1 MFSTIISAKDL
12 HQHLHDPSWRV
23 VDCRFQLDD
32 TEAGRRAYQAGH
44 IPGALYAHLD
54 KDLSG
59 PIIPQQTGRHPLPS
73 VAETEALF
81 SRLGIDRKVQVVV
94 YDDKG
99 GAIAARLWW
108 MLRWLGHD
116 AVAVLDGGWSAWIAH
131 AYPVEDTV
139 PDVAL
144 RTFIAQER
152 TDWILNA
159 DQVDAIRQDDEWAL
173 IDSRTPER
181 YRGEHEPID
190 PVAGHI
196 PGARNAPHPETVG
209 PEGTYRTA
217 GELRAHFQQVADQR
231 PAEHTVFYC
240 GSGVTACRNI
250 LAYKAAGLGDAR
262 LYPGSWSEWIWTE
275 KGGFEI

>member
-1 MFSTIISAKDL
+1 MFDTIISAKDL

-54 KDLSG
+54 EDLSG
-59 PIIPQQTGRHPLPS
+59 PIIPQKTGRHPLPS

-108 MLRWLGHD
+108 MLRWLGHE
-116 AVAVLDGGWSAWIAH
+116 AVAVLDGGWSAWIAR
-131 AYPVEDTV
+131 AYPVEENV
-139 PDVAL
+139 PNVAP
-144 RTFIAQER
+144 RTFVAQER
-152 TDWILNA
+152 TDWTLNA
-159 DQVDAIRQDDEWAL
+159 DEVEAIRQDEDWAL

-181 YRGEHEPID
+181 YRGEQEPID

-209 PEGTYRTA
+209 PEGTYRSA
-217 GELRAHFQQVADQR
+217 EELRAHFQQVAGKR
-231 PAEHTVFYC
+231 PAEQTVFYC

-262 LYPGSWSEWIWTE
+262 LYPGSWSEWIWRE
-275 KGGFEI
+275 KG